1 MSQSRW
7 DAPTASPTATAALS
21 SSPLP
26 QDSSAP
32 PWTPGPPN
40 TTSTASTATTTTTTT
55 GAPASETNADTTTS
69 TGTPTTSLSSFL
81 ISHQPSPSLAESS
94 SVPIPSA
101 SSSIASTS
109 AAASTSATSE
119 SLGHPSPGVSNG
131 ALAGA
136 VVGSIAGTAAL
147 TLLGAFLFVRSGQ
160 KKKSQHVKAEAE
172 DPSSSA
178 PDSPTAPAAKT
189 GAAAVSHAKGPS
201 LTSPETHL
209 NLAAY
214 IPAPADD
221 NTVCTR
227 IQTLFDQVS
236 LHIDNYYSPRVSSPT
251 ARAPRDDGIARFA
264 SPHLPCPLSDLLS
277 KRMAQRATLTH
288 VLVQTVLQGIQ
299 PGSGRGTL
307 LPPVY
312 RSGSAQRGL
321 ENSGFDFGELK
332 LHTWPG
338 PRIEPA
344 HAKPATMWH
353 QSTTA
358 PYSPG
363 AC

>member
-7 DAPTASPTATAALS
+7 DATTASPQTTSPTATAALS
-21 SSPLP
+21 SSPLA

-40 TTSTASTATTTTTTT
+40 TTSTASTASTTTTTT
-55 GAPASETNADTTTS
+55 GAPASETNTDTTTS
-69 TGTPTTSLSSFL
+69 TGTPTTSLSSLL

-94 SVPIPSA
+94 SGPIPSA

-109 AAASTSATSE
+109 AAASTSATSQ

-147 TLLGAFLFVRSGQ
+147 TLLGAFLFFRSGQ
-160 KKKSQHVKAEAE
+160 KKKSQHAKAEAE
-172 DPSSSA
+172 DPSSGA

-189 GAAAVSHAKGPS
+189 GVAAAATASHAKGPS

-236 LHIDNYYSPRVSSPT
+236 LHIDNYYSPRASSPT

-264 SPHLPCPLSDLLS
+264 RFASPHLPWPLSDLLS

-288 VLVQTVLQGIQ
+288 VLVQTVLQDIQ
-299 PGSGRGTL
+299 LGSGRGTL

-312 RSGSAQRGL
+312 RSGSAQRGV

-338 PRIEPA
+338 PDC
-344 HAKPATMWH
+344 
-353 QSTTA
+353 
-358 PYSPG
+358 SP
-363 AC
+363 C